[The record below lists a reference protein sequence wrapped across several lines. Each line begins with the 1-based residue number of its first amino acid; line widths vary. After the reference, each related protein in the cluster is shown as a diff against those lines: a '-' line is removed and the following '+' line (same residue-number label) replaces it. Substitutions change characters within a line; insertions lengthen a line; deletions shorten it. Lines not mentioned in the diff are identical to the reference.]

1 MRSQAARTWKT
12 IVHLSIDPWMAI
24 VHLVVWSV
32 GVSLVCGLAIT
43 VVGGAAALAGTLRV
57 TSALGSLERR
67 RANALL
73 DVTVAAPLT
82 DKRPHRFGTIGRI
95 ITSTAAWKTFAFSLV
110 QPIVGPIL
118 FAVMVAVWSGGLALL
133 TLPLYIRALPNDTAR
148 LLITDVH
155 RGREAFLAALVGL
168 ALLVAAP
175 IITRGLG
182 LIDGALVRSLLGANR
197 EAELAAQVVEVSAQR
212 TAAVDG
218 AEAERRRIE
227 RDLHDGAQQRLVA
240 LGMTLGLAREKL
252 DDDPA
257 AARALLDE
265 AHADAKAAMT
275 ELRAI
280 ARGIHPAVLDD
291 RGLSAALSALA
302 AKAPVPV
309 TVNVRLPRRMG
320 TALEGAAYYV
330 VAESLTNMAKHANA
344 TQSTVDI
351 DIAPGPSPTL
361 RVVVTDDGKGGA
373 EVRPDGGLAGLRSR
387 VAALGGTFSLSSPV
401 GGPTH
406 VKVEMP
412 CES

>member
-24 VHLVVWSV
+24 VHIVAWSV
-32 GVSLVCGLAIT
+32 GVSLVCALAIT

-57 TSALGSLERR
+57 TSALGGLERR
-67 RANALL
+67 RAHALL
-73 DVTVAAPLT
+73 DVTVAAPVVDRT
-82 DKRPHRFGTIGRI
+82 PHRFGAIGRT
-95 ITSTAAWKTFAFSLV
+95 ITSTAAWKTFAFSFV

-133 TLPLYIRALPNDTAR
+133 ALPLYIQALPNDTAR
-148 LLITDVH
+148 LLLTDVH
-155 RGREAFLAALVGL
+155 RGREAYLAGLVGL
-168 ALLVAAP
+168 ALLALAP
-175 IITRGLG
+175 ATTRGLG
-182 LIDGALVRSLLGANR
+182 MVDGALVRGLLGANR
-197 EAELAAQVVEVSAQR
+197 EAELEAQVVEVSAQR
-212 TAAVDG
+212 AAAVDG

-252 DDDPA
+252 DADPD
-257 AARALLDE
+257 AARLLLDE

-291 RGLSAALSALA
+291 RGLSAALSAIA

-309 TVNVRLPRRMG
+309 TVNVRLPHRMG
-320 TALEGAAYYV
+320 TTLEGAAYYV
-330 VAESLTNMAKHANA
+330 VAESLTNLAKHANA
-344 TQSTVDI
+344 TQASVDI
-351 DIAPGPSPTL
+351 DIAPGPSPML
-361 RVVVTDDGKGGA
+361 RVIVTDNGAGGA
-373 EVRPDGGLAGLRSR
+373 EVQPDGGLDGLRNR
-387 VAALGGTFSLSSPV
+387 VTALGGTLTVTSPV

-412 CES
+412 CE